1 MIDIMNLSSPV
12 SHVDHEAKRLCSA
25 KSGSQLLHNSSASE
39 LDVAEDLKRKLCQ
52 AKEEKVDIIIKH
64 NQELRDYEIQ
74 IVKLRSEFEKGE
86 AIRQSLEYALAIAKK
101 DARLTVRTVEEEL
114 SDARNKLAELQV
126 FNEKLQQ
133 RLVETEKTFHIAQ
146 QKWKEQQQ
154 RLASE
159 KDDILRTH
167 KDEYELLLKERGEL
181 ESILQKQNSAL
192 QNLSKKMKDMELEH
206 RDCSDLL
213 TRQVHKL
220 EYSAEQEE
228 RLKKELEAATD
239 RIKQLEENF
248 EAERAAHL
256 KSKFNL
262 EITQMRIRE
271 LEGALQMEK
280 VSQAEALSDLEMIR
294 KEFKEVENAYERE
307 KQKAQENLEK
317 VNRLEREY
325 ISTNKQMNEKI
336 EEKKEII
343 KDLSERLQENEKIH
357 RELQDKLATAK
368 KHQVFVTET
377 YENNMIELKLLL
389 DSFAMS
395 GQRTAGTCK
404 DKDKPSSLSVLET
417 LRYTLTAYQNKL
429 EDTSNELKKMN
440 ALCENTTKELEI
452 SRDKMC
458 VLSQDLKEARDKLA
472 NANKELNHLHT
483 ECADKAAL
491 IGTLQMELQNV
502 QQRWEEEKVRA
513 AESENEIQKLTRAY
527 KKDMEEKL
535 TFLHGLYQHLV
546 AGCVLIKQPE
556 GILDRFSWS
565 ELCAV
570 LQENVDALILDLN
583 RANEKISHLEYI
595 CKSKS
600 DTMKELQRSQ
610 EDDMSK
616 MAEQMKAQ
624 ESCWQKQKK
633 YLEQQYSDL
642 LGEVHARAQEYK
654 ETAEK
659 NKEKICV
666 LEKRQEELALENL
679 YVKNTLTQ
687 IQKEHSSLLAA
698 CALLA
703 GALYPLYG
711 RSCAMSIQR
720 DLLQDQVNIYE
731 LVNQEIRTLVH
742 ILSGVEEE
750 KEDDA
755 KIKKHKFRGL
765 IHVFRRGVIAVLA
778 ANRLKVLAQSSS
790 SLFSLINGFKEG
802 IGILVCVGDSKG
814 KHNMS
819 RYNKE
824 GIRCVEA
831 LNWFTSPDLLTA
843 VISSVTELQ
852 DVISKTDPKSCL
864 SGRLLVSAARNS
876 FSKLMD
882 KLNVIMESVP
892 LDSSRS
898 VTYVEKNSL
907 IQRLAHG
914 LHRINARALE
924 AGSCDRRP
932 IMKSIASLQKQIA
945 EFTQRLHTVEVERC
959 SLRRELAEFKLN
971 FSKMKQE
978 ADKAQSLKE
987 QLSLFKQSKLIA
999 HKRFESACEELNNAL
1014 HWEHQAQVLLNEQ
1027 AQQLQELN
1035 NKLELHSSEEADK
1048 NQVLSETVKRLS
1060 EAKMELRRKDQSLRQ
1075 LNRLLTQLEQDKRRL
1090 KESIHDA
1097 ESALCMAAKDREL
1110 IINQMKSVEATL
1122 HTVRDQTLLS
1132 WTAATRNDFTL
1143 QLPKLHLETFAV
1155 EGLKGGPEVVAFQA
1169 MIKSFMD
1176 VYQLASS
1183 RIDILVKETAPHQLH
1198 TAAPMS
1204 KLQTACLHES
1214 EILQLQLLPEAHQFQ
1229 GIESQNCR
1237 GWKGPQ
1243 EIIEPNTPA
1252 KAGTLTPYDMLLL
1265 TTFHKDKLVLS
1276 PCHKLL
1282 LKDVCALHLNQ
1293 YVSFLFSFL

>member
-1 MIDIMNLSSPV
+1 MIEIMNLSSPV
-12 SHVDHEAKRLCSA
+12 SHVNRETKRLCSK
-25 KSGSQLLHNSSASE
+25 KSGSQSLQNSTASE

-86 AIRQSLEYALAIAKK
+86 AIRQSLEYALAVAKK
-101 DARLTVRTVEEEL
+101 DARLRICTAEEKL

-126 FNEKLQQ
+126 LNEQLQQ
-133 RLVETEKTFHIAQ
+133 RLVESEKTFHIAQ

-154 RLASE
+154 KLASE

-181 ESILQKQNSAL
+181 ESVLQKQNSAL

-206 RDCSDLL
+206 CDCCELL

-239 RIKQLEENF
+239 RIKQLEESI

-262 EITQMRIRE
+262 EITQMRIHE

-294 KEFKEVENAYERE
+294 KELKEVENAYERE
-307 KQKAQENLEK
+307 KQNAQVNLEK

-325 ISTNKQMNEKI
+325 IFTNKQMNEKI
-336 EEKKEII
+336 EEKEEVI
-343 KDLSERLQENEKIH
+343 KDLSERLRENEKTR
-357 RELQDKLATAK
+357 RELQEKLAMAK

-377 YENNMIELKLLL
+377 YENNMMELKLLL

-417 LRYTLTAYQNKL
+417 LRCTLTAYQNKL

-440 ALCENTTKELEI
+440 ALCENTRKELEI
-452 SRDKMC
+452 SKDKMY
-458 VLSQDLKEARDKLA
+458 VLSQELK
-472 NANKELNHLHT
+472 
-483 ECADKAAL
+483 
-491 IGTLQMELQNV
+491 
-502 QQRWEEEKVRA
+502 
-513 AESENEIQKLTRAY
+513 
-527 KKDMEEKL
+527 EKL

-546 AGCVLIKQPE
+546 VGCVLIKQPE

-583 RANEKISHLEYI
+583 RANEKISHLECI
-595 CKSKS
+595 CKKKS

-610 EDDMSK
+610 EDEINK

-642 LGEVHARAQEYK
+642 LGEVHARAQEYQ

-659 NKEKICV
+659 NKEKISV
-666 LEKRQEELALENL
+666 LEKRRDQLALENL

-711 RSCAMSIQR
+711 RSCAMSLQR
-720 DLLQDQVNIYE
+720 DLLQDQVNVYE
-731 LVNQEIRTLVH
+731 LVNQQIRTLVH
-742 ILSGVEEE
+742 VLSGVEEE
-750 KEDDA
+750 KEDDG
-755 KIKKHKFRGL
+755 KIKRKKFKGL
-765 IHVFRRGVIAVLA
+765 IHVFRRGVITVLA

-819 RYNKE
+819 RHNEE

-831 LNWFTSPDLLTA
+831 LNWFTSSDLLTA
-843 VISSVTELQ
+843 IISSVTELQ
-852 DVISKTDPKSCL
+852 DVICKTDPKSSV

-882 KLNVIMESVP
+882 KLNVIMETIP

-898 VTYVEKNSL
+898 IAYVEKNSL
-907 IQRLAHG
+907 IQRLARG
-914 LHRINARALE
+914 LHKINARALE
-924 AGSCDRRP
+924 AGSCDRQP
-932 IMKSIASLQKQIA
+932 IMKSIASLQKQIF
-945 EFTQRLHTVEVERC
+945 EFTQRLHTVEVERR
-959 SLRRELAEFKLN
+959 SLRLELAEFKLN

-999 HKRFESACEELNNAL
+999 HKRFGSASEELNNAL

-1075 LNRLLTQLEQDKRRL
+1075 LNRLLTQLEQDKRQL

-1097 ESALCMAAKDREL
+1097 ESALCMAAKDREF
-1110 IINQMKSVEATL
+1110 IINQMKSVESTL

-1169 MIKSFMD
+1169 VIKSFMD

-1183 RIDILVKETAPHQLH
+1183 RIDILVKETAPHQFH
-1198 TAAPMS
+1198 TASPVS
-1204 KLQTACLHES
+1204 KLQTACVQES
-1214 EILQLQLLPEAHQFQ
+1214 E
-1229 GIESQNCR
+1229 N
-1237 GWKGPQ
+1237 
-1243 EIIEPNTPA
+1243 
-1252 KAGTLTPYDMLLL
+1252 
-1265 TTFHKDKLVLS
+1265 V
-1276 PCHKLL
+1276 
-1282 LKDVCALHLNQ
+1282 
-1293 YVSFLFSFL
+1293 

>member
-1 MIDIMNLSSPV
+1 MTDIMNLSSPV
-12 SHVDHEAKRLCSA
+12 SHVDHEAKHLCSA
-25 KSGSQLLHNSSASE
+25 KSGSQSVRNSSASE
-39 LDVAEDLKRKLCQ
+39 LDIAEDLKRKLCQ

-101 DARLTVRTVEEEL
+101 DARLRICTVEEEL
-114 SDARNKLAELQV
+114 NDARNKLAELQA

-167 KDEYELLLKERGEL
+167 KDEYELLLKERSEL
-181 ESILQKQNSAL
+181 ESVLQKQNSVL

-206 RDCSDLL
+206 RDCSEML
-213 TRQVHKL
+213 TRHVHKL
-220 EYSAEQEE
+220 EHSAEQEE
-228 RLKKELEAATD
+228 QLKKELEAATG
-239 RIKQLEENF
+239 RIKQLEESI

-317 VNRLEREY
+317 VSRLEREY

-336 EEKKEII
+336 EEKKEVI
-343 KDLSERLQENEKIH
+343 KDLLERLRENEKTH
-357 RELQDKLATAK
+357 RELQDKLAMAK

-377 YENNMIELKLLL
+377 YENNMMELKLLL

-395 GQRTAGTCK
+395 GQRTAGTYK

-417 LRYTLTAYQNKL
+417 LRCTLTAYQNKL
-429 EDTSNELKKMN
+429 EDTSNELKKTN
-440 ALCENTTKELEI
+440 TLCENTTKELEI
-452 SRDKMC
+452 CKDKMY
-458 VLSQDLKEARDKLA
+458 VLSQDLQEARDKLA
-472 NANKELNHLHT
+472 DANKELNHLHT
-483 ECADKAAL
+483 DCADRTAL

-502 QQRWEEEKVRA
+502 QQCWEEEKVRA

-527 KKDMEEKL
+527 QKDMEEKL

-595 CKSKS
+595 CKNKT

-610 EDDMSK
+610 EDDISK

-633 YLEQQYSDL
+633 CLEQQYSDL
-642 LGEVHARAQEYK
+642 LGEVHARAQEYQ

-659 NKEKICV
+659 SKEKICV
-666 LEKRQEELALENL
+666 LEKRREQLALEHL

-720 DLLQDQVNIYE
+720 DLLQDQVNVYE

-742 ILSGVEEE
+742 VLSGVDRE

-755 KIKKHKFRGL
+755 KIKKQKFRGL
-765 IHVFRRGVIAVLA
+765 IRVFRRGVIAVLA
-778 ANRLKVLAQSSS
+778 ANRLKVLSQSSS

-802 IGILVCVGDSKG
+802 TGILVCVGDSKG

-819 RYNKE
+819 RHNKE

-831 LNWFTSPDLLTA
+831 LNWFTSSDLLTA
-843 VISSVTELQ
+843 IISSVTELQ
-852 DVISKTDPKSCL
+852 DVISRTVENQQKKKGGALAKGSTALQYQFLLDPKSCL

-882 KLNVIMESVP
+882 KLNIIMEAVP

-914 LHRINARALE
+914 LHKINARALE
-924 AGSCDRRP
+924 AGSCDRWP
-932 IMKSIASLQKQIA
+932 IMKSIASLQKQIF
-945 EFTQRLHTVEVERC
+945 ELTQRLHTVEVERR
-959 SLRRELAEFKLN
+959 SLRLELAEFKLN

-1110 IINQMKSVEATL
+1110 FINQMKSVETTL

-1155 EGLKGGPEVVAFQA
+1155 EGLKGRPEVVAFQA

-1204 KLQTACLHES
+1204 KHQTACLRES
-1214 EILQLQLLPEAHQFQ
+1214 EILQL
-1229 GIESQNCR
+1229 ESR
-1237 GWKGPQ
+1237 GSSN
-1243 EIIEPNTPA
+1243 ITM
-1252 KAGTLTPYDMLLL
+1252 T
-1265 TTFHKDKLVLS
+1265 S
-1276 PCHKLL
+1276 
-1282 LKDVCALHLNQ
+1282 
-1293 YVSFLFSFL
+1293 S

>member
-1 MIDIMNLSSPV
+1 MTDIMNLSSPV
-12 SHVDHEAKRLCSA
+12 SHVDHEAKHLCSA
-25 KSGSQLLHNSSASE
+25 KSGSQSVRNSSASE
-39 LDVAEDLKRKLCQ
+39 LDIAEDLKRKLCQ

-101 DARLTVRTVEEEL
+101 DARLRICTVEEEL
-114 SDARNKLAELQV
+114 NDARNKLAELQA

-167 KDEYELLLKERGEL
+167 KDEYELLLKERSEL
-181 ESILQKQNSAL
+181 ESVLQKQNSVL

-206 RDCSDLL
+206 RDCSEML
-213 TRQVHKL
+213 TRHVHKL
-220 EYSAEQEE
+220 EHSAEQEE
-228 RLKKELEAATD
+228 QLKKELEAATG
-239 RIKQLEENF
+239 RIKQLEESI

-317 VNRLEREY
+317 VSRLEREY

-336 EEKKEII
+336 EEKKEVI
-343 KDLSERLQENEKIH
+343 KDLLERLRENEKTH
-357 RELQDKLATAK
+357 RELQDKLAMAK

-377 YENNMIELKLLL
+377 YENNMMELKLLL

-395 GQRTAGTCK
+395 GQRTAGTYK

-417 LRYTLTAYQNKL
+417 LRCTLTAYQNKL
-429 EDTSNELKKMN
+429 EDTSNE
-440 ALCENTTKELEI
+440 
-452 SRDKMC
+452 
-458 VLSQDLKEARDKLA
+458 EARDKLA
-472 NANKELNHLHT
+472 DANKELNHLHT
-483 ECADKAAL
+483 DCADRTAL

-502 QQRWEEEKVRA
+502 QQCWEEEKVRA

-527 KKDMEEKL
+527 QKDMEEKL

-595 CKSKS
+595 CKNKT

-610 EDDMSK
+610 EDDISK

-633 YLEQQYSDL
+633 CLEQQYSDL
-642 LGEVHARAQEYK
+642 LGEVHARAQEYQ

-659 NKEKICV
+659 SKEKICV
-666 LEKRQEELALENL
+666 LEKRREQLALEHL

-720 DLLQDQVNIYE
+720 DLLQDQVNVYE

-742 ILSGVEEE
+742 VLSGVDRE

-755 KIKKHKFRGL
+755 KIKKQKFRGL
-765 IHVFRRGVIAVLA
+765 IRVFRRGVIAVLA
-778 ANRLKVLAQSSS
+778 ANRLKVLSQSSS

-802 IGILVCVGDSKG
+802 TGILVCVGDSKG

-819 RYNKE
+819 RHNKE

-831 LNWFTSPDLLTA
+831 LNWFTSSDLLTA
-843 VISSVTELQ
+843 IISSVTELQ
-852 DVISKTDPKSCL
+852 DVISRTDPKSCL

-882 KLNVIMESVP
+882 KLNIIMEAVP

-914 LHRINARALE
+914 LHKINARALE
-924 AGSCDRRP
+924 AGSCDRWP
-932 IMKSIASLQKQIA
+932 IMKSIASLQKQIF
-945 EFTQRLHTVEVERC
+945 ELTQRLHTVEVERR
-959 SLRRELAEFKLN
+959 SLRLELAEFKLN

-1110 IINQMKSVEATL
+1110 FINQMKSVETTL

-1155 EGLKGGPEVVAFQA
+1155 EGLKGRPEVVAFQA

-1204 KLQTACLHES
+1204 KHQTACLRES
-1214 EILQLQLLPEAHQFQ
+1214 EILQL
-1229 GIESQNCR
+1229 ESR
-1237 GWKGPQ
+1237 GSSN
-1243 EIIEPNTPA
+1243 ITM
-1252 KAGTLTPYDMLLL
+1252 T
-1265 TTFHKDKLVLS
+1265 S
-1276 PCHKLL
+1276 
-1282 LKDVCALHLNQ
+1282 
-1293 YVSFLFSFL
+1293 S